1 MDKECFRHE
10 LRKALGHLCRLL
22 IVRYL
27 GAIVRARTTILLI
40 LAPTISWAENLDL
53 QAQTFQQMYE
63 SICVENIKN
72 LGDLKRRL
80 KESSK
85 LPPQEAANFSG
96 GTTGEAWKVQS
107 EQGVFILSIPNE
119 ENACTITAKR
129 ANPKLAEDIFLKF
142 VTSTPPSK
150 SARKIIDFYV
160 KTETAGSIH
169 TIGYTWD
176 SEAPNEK
183 ILFTL
188 TAVEHEYANTQAIA
202 SVKKLSSL
210 SH

>member
-1 MDKECFRHE
+1 MSLYLPALCRFSSAAFKPNKELRMDKECFRHE

-96 GTTGEAWKVQS
+96 GTTGKHGKYKASKVFSYYLYLTKKMPAPLLQNG
-107 EQGVFILSIPNE
+107 Q
-119 ENACTITAKR
+119 
-129 ANPKLAEDIFLKF
+129 
-142 VTSTPPSK
+142 TPS
-150 SARKIIDFYV
+150 
-160 KTETAGSIH
+160 
-169 TIGYTWD
+169 
-176 SEAPNEK
+176 
-183 ILFTL
+183 
-188 TAVEHEYANTQAIA
+188 
-202 SVKKLSSL
+202 
-210 SH
+210 